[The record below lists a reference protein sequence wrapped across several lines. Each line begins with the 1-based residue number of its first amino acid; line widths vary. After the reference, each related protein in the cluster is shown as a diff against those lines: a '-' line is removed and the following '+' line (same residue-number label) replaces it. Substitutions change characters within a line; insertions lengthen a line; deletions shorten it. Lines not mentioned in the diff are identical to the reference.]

1 MKFELKQ
8 QFRIESAR
16 FLPHLPESHP
26 CRRIHGHSFRVEIS
40 VEGEMDQKMG
50 WLYDHAEIGK
60 ATKEIIEKLD
70 HRYLNDIP
78 GLENPTFENLAIW
91 IWNDLKTKCPDLC
104 EVVVHETA
112 SVRCSYRGE

>member
-1 MKFELKQ
+1 MRVKLSKDFS
-8 QFRIESAR
+8 FESAHL
-16 FLPHLPESHP
+16 LPHVPPGHK
-26 CRRIHGHSFRVEIS
+26 CGRIHGHSFRVEIS
-40 VEGEMDQKMG
+40 VEGEMDEKMG
-50 WLYDHAEIGK
+50 WLYDHAKISEF
-60 ATKEIIEKLD
+60 TKEVIERLD

-91 IWNDLKTKCPDLC
+91 IWKELKGKCPDLC